1 MKKPKIGLLGI
12 MHGLY
17 DEKQPEITAQQ
28 EKFAREV
35 IGKLSDRADIT
46 FKKAAKTRTQI
57 EETVAEYNN
66 GGYDGIMI
74 IMLLYSPG
82 FTLIGALRENR
93 LPVMLANVQPLPVV
107 TTDWDWSRL

>member
-46 FKKAAKTRTQI
+46 FKKAAKTRTLRRLISAMPYHKLTQMI
-57 EETVAEYNN
+57 QYKAQQQGLQVFKIKEY
-66 GGYDGIMI
+66 YT
-74 IMLLYSPG
+74 S
-82 FTLIGALRENR
+82 
-93 LPVMLANVQPLPVV
+93 
-107 TTDWDWSRL
+107 TTCHKCGNKGTRKRRRSK